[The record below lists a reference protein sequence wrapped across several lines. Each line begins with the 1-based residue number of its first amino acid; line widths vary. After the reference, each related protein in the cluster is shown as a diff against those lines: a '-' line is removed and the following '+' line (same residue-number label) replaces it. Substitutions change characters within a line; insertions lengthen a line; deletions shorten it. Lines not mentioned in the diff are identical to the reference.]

1 MTKAELIE
9 LLDRYGYDE
18 GDEVD
23 LNELERIR
31 AEERAE
37 LVERIEERQHQTG
50 FYEFQDR
57 IEMYR
62 RER

>member
-18 GDEVD
+18 DDEVD

>member
-1 MTKAELIE
+1 MTRAELIE
-9 LLDRYGYDE
+9 LCDRYGIEED
-18 GDEVD
+18 DEVD

-37 LVERIEERQHQTG
+37 LIERIEERQHQTG

-62 RER
+62 QER

>member
-18 GDEVD
+18 DDEVD
-23 LNELERIR
+23 LNELERAR

-37 LVERIEERQHQTG
+37 LVERIEERQHDSG
-50 FYEFQDR
+50 FYAFQDTM
-57 IEMYR
+57 EMYR

>member
-1 MTKAELIE
+1 MTRAELIE
-9 LLDRYGYDE
+9 LCDRYGIEED
-18 GDEVD
+18 DEVD

-37 LVERIEERQHQTG
+37 MIESIEERQHDSG
-50 FYEFQDR
+50 FYAFQDK

>member
-18 GDEVD
+18 DDEVD

-37 LVERIEERQHQTG
+37 LVERIEERQHDSG
-50 FYEFQDR
+50 FYAFQDTM
-57 IEMYR
+57 EMYR

>member
-9 LLDRYGYDE
+9 LLDQYGYDE
-18 GDEVD
+18 DDEVD

-37 LVERIEERQHQTG
+37 FIERIEERQHQTG
-50 FYEFQDR
+50 FYEFQDKM
-57 IEMYR
+57 EMYR